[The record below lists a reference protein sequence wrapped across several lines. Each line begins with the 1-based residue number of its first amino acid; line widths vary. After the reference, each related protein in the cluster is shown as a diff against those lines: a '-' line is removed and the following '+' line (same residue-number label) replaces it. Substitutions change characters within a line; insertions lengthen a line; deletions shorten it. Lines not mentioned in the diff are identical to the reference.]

1 MKSIFLIIF
10 SMLICGTVFQAKATA
25 IIQKESSEL
34 KNNVVFKDV
43 NGGKKVEI
51 TFTIP
56 VGCKPFVY
64 RGKQKLEFKSHDNQI
79 SFSIDKKDLSK
90 TAISLYKEVYKSDGG
105 KSCNVVHHYNFK
117 LHEFYSKK

>member
-1 MKSIFLIIF
+1 M
-10 SMLICGTVFQAKATA
+10 
-25 IIQKESSEL
+25 

-79 SFSIDKKDLSK
+79 SFSIDKRTYQKRPFPCIRKS
-90 TAISLYKEVYKSDGG
+90 ISQMEESLVM
-105 KSCNVVHHYNFK
+105 
-117 LHEFYSKK
+117 